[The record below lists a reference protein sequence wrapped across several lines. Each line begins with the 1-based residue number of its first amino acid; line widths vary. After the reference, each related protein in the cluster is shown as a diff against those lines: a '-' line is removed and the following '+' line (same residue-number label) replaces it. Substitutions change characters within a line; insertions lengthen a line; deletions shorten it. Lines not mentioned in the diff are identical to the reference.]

1 MSTSSSHRSSP
12 PPRHAPYRRWPAAE
26 KAALLAA
33 FSTTHRSAVA
43 FCRAAG
49 VPLATFTYWQ
59 RAARQAS
66 ARPVF
71 ARVALAVTDG
81 MADGDPVAA
90 RGGSRGPT
98 SGIRAVVRSVAGAT
112 LALDGLEPATVREIV
127 AVLLAADHPIAR

>member
-1 MSTSSSHRSSP
+1 MSKSSSHRSSP
-12 PPRHAPYRRWPAAE
+12 PRRHAPYRRWPAAE

-33 FSTTHRSAVA
+33 FPASGQSAVA

-59 RAARQAS
+59 REARQAS

-71 ARVALAVTDG
+71 ARVALTV
-81 MADGDPVAA
+81 ADGDPVAA

-98 SGIRAVVRSVAGAT
+98 SGVRAVLRSVAGDT
-112 LALDGLEPATVREIV
+112 LALDGLEPATVRELV
-127 AVLLAADHPIAR
+127 AVLLAAVHPIAR

>member
-1 MSTSSSHRSSP
+1 MSKSSFHRSSP
-12 PPRHAPYRRWPAAE
+12 PRRHAPYRRWPAAE

-33 FSTTHRSAVA
+33 FPASGQSAVA

-59 RAARQAS
+59 REARQAS

-71 ARVALAVTDG
+71 ARVALAV
-81 MADGDPVAA
+81 VAA

-98 SGIRAVVRSVAGAT
+98 SGVRAVLRSVGGAT
-112 LALDGLEPATVREIV
+112 LALDGLEPATVRELV
-127 AVLLAADHPIAR
+127 AVLLAAVHPIAR